1 MINKNISDI
10 RCKKC
15 NKLIVKLSAPNL
27 YEIKCNRCG
36 TLNVIFEELSE
47 QVIITDCLGRIVYMN
62 RSVEMVTGYSIS
74 ESIGKKPSELWGGEM
89 DDYFYKEMWDKIL
102 NEKKSVNFKIK
113 NRHKNGE
120 LYDVELTVSPII
132 DNSGQIVY
140 FVGMEIDKKKKVR

>member
-1 MINKNISDI
+1 MINKKISDI
-10 RCKKC
+10 RCKNC

-62 RSVEMVTGYSIS
+62 RSVELVTGYSIT
-74 ESIGKKPSELWGGEM
+74 ESLGKKPSELWGGEM
-89 DDYFYKEMWDKIL
+89 DDKFYREMWGKIL
-102 NEKKSVNFKIK
+102 TEKKSINFTMK
-113 NRHKNGE
+113 NRNKNGE
-120 LYDVELTVSPII
+120 LYDVELTVSPIV

-140 FVGMEIDKKKKVR
+140 FVGMEIDRKNKT